1 MFKGEI
7 PGSLLFNYKGRMWT
21 LPRSPS
27 ADEWI
32 MKMRHTFI
40 YTEGFYSAV
49 EKKGHSTPQWGC
61 NAQAEIA
68 LAQTISITY
77 EEQKTGHHEQTQ
89 LNVRYRTK

>member
-7 PGSLLFNYKGRMWT
+7 PGSLLFNYKGRM
-21 LPRSPS
+21 PRSPS

-32 MKMRHTFI
+32 VKMRHTFI

-77 EEQKTGHHEQTQ
+77 EEQKNWTP
-89 LNVRYRTK
+89 RTNPIKSEVQN